1 MNIHKAFYCVAIAF
15 GFFRITY
22 CNKCN
27 MDKIYFGHR
36 KEMQAKLLQH
46 DA

>member
-15 GFFRITY
+15 GFFRIIY

-27 MDKIYFGHR
+27 MDVIHFGHR
-36 KEMQAKLLQH
+36 REMQAKALTT
-46 DA
+46 